1 MPDNPNHVYRLHK
14 ALYGLKQDPRA
25 WYERLR
31 NFLIEAR
38 FKIGRVDNTL
48 FTKIINKEL
57 FICQIYVDDIIFG
70 STNLNVCK
78 DFSELMT
85 REFEMSMIGELNFFL
100 GFQIKQLK
108 EGTFIHQE
116 KYTNDILKKFKMD
129 DCKPINTPMPTNG
142 HLELDEGGKSVD
154 QKLYRS
160 MIGSLL
166 CLTASRPNI
175 MFSVC
180 MCARLQANPKESHL
194 SALKRILRYLKY
206 TPSIGL

>member
-1 MPDNPNHVYRLHK
+1 LHK
-14 ALYGLKQDPRA
+14 ALYGLKQAARA

-31 NFLIEAR
+31 DFLIEAG

-70 STNLNVCK
+70 STSLKVCK
-78 DFSELMT
+78 DFSDLMT
-85 REFEMSMIGELNFFL
+85 REFEMSMIRELNFFL

-129 DCKPINTPMPTNG
+129 DCKPIKTPMPTNG
-142 HLELDEGGKSVD
+142 HLDLDEGGKLVD
-154 QKLYRS
+154 QKLYGS

-166 CLTASRPNI
+166 YLTASRPNI
-175 MFSVC
+175 MFSFC
-180 MCARLQANPKESHL
+180 ICARFQANPKESHL
-194 SALKRILRYLKY
+194 SL
-206 TPSIGL
+206 